1 MTNKKSIEDVSKEI
15 QKTKDR
21 WLIWIGFIT
30 YEDDDKREIEYYGK
44 FAKTKKGAIGAA
56 RLLIDNTTPYRIII
70 QDIEPFKQD
79 PKEYQT
85 ELEDFFQMEVIQ

>member
-1 MTNKKSIEDVSKEI
+1 MTKSIEDVSKEI

-21 WLIWIGFIT
+21 WLVWIGFIT
-30 YEDDDKREIEYYGK
+30 HEDDDKRKIEYYGK
-44 FAKTKKGAIGAA
+44 FTKTKKGAIGAA
-56 RLLIDNTTPYRIII
+56 KLLIDNTTPYRIII

-85 ELEDFFQMEVIQ
+85 ELTDFFQMEIVQ

>member
-1 MTNKKSIEDVSKEI
+1 MKKSIEDVSKEI

-21 WLIWIGFIT
+21 WLVWIGFIVD
-30 YEDDDKREIEYYGK
+30 EDANERKIEYYGK

-56 RLLIDNTTPYRIII
+56 KLLIDNTSPYRIII

-79 PKEYQT
+79 PKEYQS
-85 ELEDFFQMEVIQ
+85 ELKDFFQMEVVQ